1 MWSWALYDWA
11 NSAFATTVMAG
22 FFPLFFKQYWSAGV
36 DPARSTFWLG
46 AANSAASALIVV
58 LAPVL
63 GAVADRGGGRKRFLA
78 AFAGLG
84 VAGTAALT
92 GVGQGGWA
100 WAAAAFVVA
109 TVGFM
114 GANVFYDA
122 LLVDV
127 TGGRRMDRVS
137 ALGYSL
143 GYLGGGLLF
152 GVNVAMTLRP
162 GWFGFADAAQA
173 VRASFLTVAVWWA
186 LFSVPLLAFVRERAE
201 TAPLGRAVRDG
212 LVQLRDTVRDLR
224 GRRQVWVFLVAY
236 WLYIDGVDTIVRMAV
251 DYGLALGLDSGGL
264 IKALL
269 ITQFVGFPA
278 ALAYGWLGERI
289 GPRTGIL
296 VGLAAYAA
304 VTVWAYRM
312 ETSAEF
318 YLLAGVIGLV
328 QGGVQALSRS
338 LYARLIPPDRA
349 AEYFGVYNMLG
360 KFAAVLGPVL
370 MGWIALATGEPRTGV
385 FAVTGLV
392 VAGGVVLA
400 VSGVGAREET
410 T

>member
-84 VAGTAALT
+84 VAGTAALA

-100 WAAAAFVVA
+100 WAAAAFVLA

-212 LVQLRDTVRDLR
+212 LTQLRNTVRDLR
-224 GRRQVWVFLVAY
+224 GRRQVWVFLAAY

-410 T
+410 A